1 MAFSLPDG
9 SKFFLGTTFGAA
21 VGVTGISN
29 ADPAVVSANAHG
41 FPDASEI
48 LLLSGWE
55 DANET
60 VFRVDN
66 PTAQANSFL
75 LEGFDS
81 TNTDWFPAGTGVGS
95 AQRVTAWQEI
105 TQLVNISAS
114 GGDPQYAT
122 VELLSRRNAIN
133 IPTRFNPTNITLT
146 IADDPSQAGYKALAA
161 ATRTLSKRAFKVV
174 LAGGGV
180 GYGYGYVALNEMPA
194 LNKGQVNT
202 VTCTMSLLG
211 KFIRYAAQ

>member
-9 SKFFLGTTFGAA
+9 SKFYLGTTFGAPIT
-21 VGVTGISN
+21 VSGISN
-29 ADPAVVSANAHG
+29 ADPAVATANAHG
-41 FPDASEI
+41 LAANKEI

-60 VFRVDN
+60 VFRVGAAPNLND
-66 PTAQANSFL
+66 FKVDGL
-75 LEGFDS
+75 DS
-81 TNTDWFPAGTGVGS
+81 SNTSWFAAGTGGGS
-95 AQRVTAWQEI
+95 AQEVTAWQEI
-105 TQLVNISAS
+105 TQLIGISAS

-146 IADDPSQAGYKALAA
+146 MADDPTLAGFKALQA

-180 GYGYGYVALNEMPA
+180 GYGYGYVALNEMPS
-194 LNKGQVNT
+194 LNKGQVNS

-211 KFIRYAAQ
+211 KFMRYAAQ